1 MHQNRHKAIDGREKQ
16 KARIMIHDILVQAI
30 HLILYL
36 GGLIYDYLFLCVHL
50 LACTDVCVP
59 AYVCVS
65 ACFPVDY
72 TLACLFFYTPMC

>member
-1 MHQNRHKAIDGREKQ
+1 MHQNRYKAIDGGKKQ

-65 ACFPVDY
+65 ACLPVDY